1 MATFTV
7 AVSYSQKQVKFV
19 QIHIQRISDCLKTG
33 TGAFTLRITKKHF
46 SQILGGGGWGVCLV
60 LVLFKYLDFFYF

>member
-7 AVSYSQKQVKFV
+7 AMSYSQKQVKFI
-19 QIHIQRISDCLKTG
+19 QINIQRNSDCLKTE
-33 TGAFTLRITKKHF
+33 TGAFTLRIIKKHF
-46 SQILGGGGWGVCLV
+46 SKILGVWGC